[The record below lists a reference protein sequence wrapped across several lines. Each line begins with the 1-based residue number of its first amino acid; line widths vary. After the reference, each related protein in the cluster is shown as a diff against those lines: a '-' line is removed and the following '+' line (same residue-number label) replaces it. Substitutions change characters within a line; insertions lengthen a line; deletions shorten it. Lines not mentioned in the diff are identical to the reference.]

1 MIYDF
6 LIGMFG
12 LVVCF
17 LFLIGGVVY
26 IDKKVNEK

>member
-17 LFLIGGVVY
+17 LLLVGGIVY
-26 IDKKVNEK
+26 IANKGEK